1 MTVELD
7 STYGRW
13 HSIHANRRESHEGPI
28 PRLKWTTK
36 TGAKTP
42 IDRRLVHF
50 AQNFQTP
57 RPLSKQVT
65 FGFYD
70 KKLPDSEEVRRQ
82 LFCTESCKLLTVL
95 HQVDQLDPVP
105 ATDPE
110 ATNSGTREE
119 TPVQRRSHR
128 LESGSPAVAGLAE
141 IVSRK
146 RKRPSEPPN
155 LNLGPGP
162 PSRPSQPTTNYR
174 TGGRSSQT
182 SKSSKRLIMDCVLI
196 TTLPPKL
203 RRKPVPP
210 GTSGGE
216 DDRSQ
221 AMTTTR
227 GREKRRGKRREVAST
242 SRAPVLPDPRSLA
255 DESMHPRSHSVS
267 SIRPP
272 LFEPVSAKLL

>member
-1 MTVELD
+1 MTIELD
-7 STYGRW
+7 DTYGRW

-70 KKLPDSEEVRRQ
+70 KKLPDPEEVRRQ
-82 LFCTESCKLLTVL
+82 LVYTKSCKLLTVF
-95 HQVDQLDPVP
+95 HQMDQLDPVP
-105 ATDPE
+105 VTDLE
-110 ATNSGTREE
+110 ATKSETREE
-119 TPVQRRSHR
+119 TPVQRHSHR
-128 LESGSPAVAGLAE
+128 LESGSPAVANLAE
-141 IVSRK
+141 TAPRK

-155 LNLGPGP
+155 LNVGPDL
-162 PSRPSQPTTNYR
+162 PSQPSQPTMD
-174 TGGRSSQT
+174 GRASAQTSQT
-182 SKSSKRLIMDCVLI
+182 SKPSKRLIMDYVLI

-210 GTSGGE
+210 ETSGGK
-216 DDRSQ
+216 DRSQ
-221 AMTTTR
+221 AMVTTR
-227 GREKRRGKRREVAST
+227 GREKRRGKQREVAST
-242 SRAPVLPDPRSLA
+242 SRAPVPLDPPSLA
-255 DESMHPRSHSVS
+255 DESMLSRSHSVS

-272 LFEPVSAKLL
+272 LFEPVSPKSR

>member
-7 STYGRW
+7 NTYGKW

-28 PRLKWTTK
+28 PRVKWTTK

-70 KKLPDSEEVRRQ
+70 KNLPDPEEVRRQ
-82 LFCTESCKLLTVL
+82 LVCTKSCKLLTVL

-105 ATDPE
+105 VTDPE
-110 ATNSGTREE
+110 ATKSGTREE
-119 TPVQRRSHR
+119 TPVQRHSHR
-128 LESGSPAVAGLAE
+128 LESGSPA
-141 IVSRK
+141 SRK

-155 LNLGPGP
+155 LNVGPDL
-162 PSRPSQPTTNYR
+162 PSQPSQPTMDDR
-174 TGGRSSQT
+174 ASAQSSQT
-182 SKSSKRLIMDCVLI
+182 SKPSKRLIMDYVLI
-196 TTLPPKL
+196 TTLPPKP

-210 GTSGGE
+210 EKSGGE
-216 DDRSQ
+216 DRSQ
-221 AMTTTR
+221 AMVTTR
-227 GREKRRGKRREVAST
+227 GREKQRGKQREVVST
-242 SRAPVLPDPRSLA
+242 STAPVPPDPRSLA
-255 DESMHPRSHSVS
+255 DESMHSRSHSVS

-272 LFEPVSAKLL
+272 LFEPVSAKSR